1 MKDILVT
8 IVKDNK
14 LTNINADA
22 LYPGDTVILQAGE
35 LIPADLYLVESRSL
49 EVDEF
54 DITGEIMP
62 VFKNVTSDNQIYA
75 GSKILKGY
83 GKGIVVATGNETEYG
98 KLLTQT
104 SNQSKT
110 IPIDRLHISYFISVA
125 LLLPGFLYLSFQLQQ
140 PVIVMSVYFFLAIL
154 LVVIQHQSLFRF
166 LYVSKALKKYE
177 RHQIEIRDAS
187 VLETLNKIDIFC
199 FDKTGVLTSR
209 QITVKNIFS
218 AENQRDMD
226 SSSENQGTIELIKI
240 GCALCNDVLFF
251 EKIDQ
256 ANAIDKALL
265 SFSVKNGIQINT
277 LLLNTKRIFDLPFDS
292 ENRYMACGFDLAN
305 KPAYFAKGDPEIILK
320 LCTTYFTQSGMIEK
334 LESNLLLSI
343 RTQVDALNASG
354 STTIALAYT
363 ADADDGIPNAYTF
376 LCLCQLE
383 SPLQAGA
390 VDVIKALSGKGIRS
404 IMLTGDRSET
414 AMNVSNQT
422 GIADGTSAFL
432 AGKVMAQMPMTEVA
446 NRALTCS
453 VFPRLL
459 PSQKA
464 VIIRLLQ
471 QKGHHVAMIGDGAND
486 GIALK
491 VADLGF
497 SFQSNSSP
505 IAKRLSKIL
514 INDLSELIVLFES
527 SEKVHKKMRN
537 YDIFRILFIILTII
551 VLYGYI
557 IYLIR

>member
-1 MKDILVT
+1 MKDTLVT
-8 IVKDNK
+8 IVKDNQ
-14 LTNINADA
+14 LLNINADA

-62 VFKNVTSDNQIYA
+62 VFKNVTRDKQIYA

-83 GKGIVVATGNETEYG
+83 GKGIVVATGNATEYG
-98 KLLTQT
+98 KLLNQT
-104 SNQSKT
+104 SNQSQT
-110 IPIDRLHISYFISVA
+110 IPINRLRISYFIPVG
-125 LLLPGFLYLSFQLQQ
+125 LLFPGFLYLSFQFQQ
-140 PVIVMSVYFFLAIL
+140 PVLIMSVYFFLAIL

-166 LYVSKALKKYE
+166 LYVSKALKKCE
-177 RHQIEIRDAS
+177 RQQIEIRDAS

-218 AENQRDMD
+218 VENQWNMD
-226 SSSENQGTIELIKI
+226 SPSKNQRAVELINM

-265 SFSVKNGIQINT
+265 SFAIKNGIQIEA
-277 LLLNTKRIFDLPFDS
+277 LLLNAKRIFDLPFDS
-292 ENRYMACGFDLAN
+292 ESRYMASGFKLAD
-305 KPAYFAKGDPEIILK
+305 KPIYFAKGDPDVILK
-320 LCTTYFTQSGMIEK
+320 LCTTYYTPSDMIEK
-334 LESNLLLSI
+334 LESDLFLSI
-343 RTQVDALNASG
+343 RSQVDALNASG

-363 ADADDGIPNAYTF
+363 ANADDGIPNAYTF

-383 SPLQAGA
+383 SPLQMDA
-390 VDVIKALSGKGIRS
+390 VDVIKALSDKGIRN

-414 AMNVSNQT
+414 AMKVSNQT
-422 GIADGTSAFL
+422 GITDGSRAFL

-446 NRALTCS
+446 NRTLTCS

-486 GIALK
+486 GLALK
-491 VADLGF
+491 IADLGF

-505 IAKRLSKIL
+505 IAKRLAKIL
-514 INDLSELIVLFES
+514 INDLHELIDLLET
-527 SEKVHKKMRN
+527 SEKLHKQMRN
-537 YDIFRILFIILTII
+537 YAIIRILLITIPIII
-551 VLYGYI
+551 LYGYI
-557 IYLIR
+557 IYILR